1 MCMEPLQVGANTAR
15 FWVDTLLP
23 PPQNPRVYK
32 NPSGL
37 ADFLK

>member
-1 MCMEPLQVGANTAR
+1 VDGTSANWSDEAR

-23 PPQNPRVYK
+23 PPQNPLVYK

-37 ADFLK
+37 AGFLK